1 MIRLSSTYE
10 EQAKRFYTDREHREG
25 ELVLVDAGGEYGG
38 YITDITRTWPV
49 NGKFTDPQRDLYEMI
64 LKVQR
69 SVVSLCRED
78 ADVSLDRLHRITE
91 DGLRDGL
98 KTLGFNMDGN
108 VSLVTAMILLG
119 CDANSVK
126 ALETLFPHHVGH
138 FIGLDVHDA
147 PGHPRTGRLTA
158 GECITIEP

>member
-1 MIRLSSTYE
+1 MIKFSSTCK
-10 EQAKRFYTDREHREG
+10 EQATRFYTNRYDREG

-108 VSLVTAMILLG
+108 VSHATAMILLG
-119 CDANSVK
+119 YDANSVK

>member
-1 MIRLSSTYE
+1 MCK
-10 EQAKRFYTDREHREG
+10 EQVCSHYTNRRYREG

-69 SVVSLCRED
+69 SVVSLCHED
-78 ADVSLDRLHRITE
+78 ANLSLDKLHRITE

-108 VSLVTAMILLG
+108 VSLATAMFPLECG
-119 CDANSVK
+119 ANCAK

-147 PGHPRTGRLTA
+147 PGHPRTGKLTA

>member
-1 MIRLSSTYE
+1 MIKLSSTCK
-10 EQAKRFYTDREHREG
+10 EQAYGFRANIRHREG

-49 NGKFTDPQRDLYEMI
+49 NGRFTDPQRDLYEMI

-69 SVVSLCRED
+69 SVVSLCHED
-78 ADVSLDRLHRITE
+78 ANVSLDKLHRITE

-108 VSLVTAMILLG
+108 VSLVTAMIY
-119 CDANSVK
+119 
-126 ALETLFPHHVGH
+126 P
-138 FIGLDVHDA
+138 
-147 PGHPRTGRLTA
+147 LTRY
-158 GECITIEP
+158 

>member
-1 MIRLSSTYE
+1 M
-10 EQAKRFYTDREHREG
+10 
-25 ELVLVDAGGEYGG
+25 
-38 YITDITRTWPV
+38 
-49 NGKFTDPQRDLYEMI
+49 NGKFTDPQKDLYEMI

-69 SVVSLCRED
+69 HVVSLCREN

-98 KTLGFNMDGN
+98 KTLGFNMEGN
-108 VSLVTAMILLG
+108 VSLVTATVLTG
-119 CDANSVK
+119 CNADCVK

>member
-1 MIRLSSTYE
+1 MIKLLSTCK
-10 EQAKRFYTDREHREG
+10 EQAYRIYTNRQHRDG

-108 VSLVTAMILLG
+108 VSLVTTTVLLG
-119 CDANSVK
+119 RSANRDK

>member
-1 MIRLSSTYE
+1 M
-10 EQAKRFYTDREHREG
+10 
-25 ELVLVDAGGEYGG
+25 LVDAGGEYGG

-78 ADVSLDRLHRITE
+78 ANLSLDKLHRITE

-98 KTLGFNMDGN
+98 KSLGFDMEGN
-108 VSLVTAMILLG
+108 VSFVR
-119 CDANSVK
+119 VK
-126 ALETLFPHHVGH
+126 VLR
-138 FIGLDVHDA
+138 
-147 PGHPRTGRLTA
+147 RTQR
-158 GECITIEP
+158 